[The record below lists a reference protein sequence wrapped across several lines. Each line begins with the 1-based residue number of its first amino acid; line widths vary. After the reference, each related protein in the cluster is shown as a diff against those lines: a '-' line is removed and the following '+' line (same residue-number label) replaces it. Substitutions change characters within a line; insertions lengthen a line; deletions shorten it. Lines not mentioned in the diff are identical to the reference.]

1 MDNTY
6 VLPDNLTYEEAI
18 RRLEAIVSKLERGDA
33 PLDESME
40 FFREG
45 VALSN
50 FCSRTLLE
58 MKEEMVKLVD
68 AGGRTE
74 EIHEDA

>member
-40 FFREG
+40 LFREG

-58 MKEEMVKLVD
+58 M
-68 AGGRTE
+68 
-74 EIHEDA
+74 